1 MDGSGEVGSPEGRLV
16 TEDEV
21 REALAANAER
31 RAYWERSV
39 AEREKVNGVPD
50 YFGRRQVWRT
60 ERHRDELELML
71 AKVMH
76 E

>member
-1 MDGSGEVGSPEGRLV
+1 M

-39 AEREKVNGVPD
+39 EEHEKVTGLPD

-60 ERHRDELELML
+60 QRHRDELELML
-71 AKVMH
+71 AKAVNL
-76 E
+76 

>member
-1 MDGSGEVGSPEGRLV
+1 MGRLV
-16 TEDEV
+16 TEDEI
-21 REALAANAER
+21 REALAATAER

-39 AEREKVNGVPD
+39 AEREKVSGVPD

-60 ERHRDELELML
+60 ERYRDELELML

>member
-1 MDGSGEVGSPEGRLV
+1 M
-16 TEDEV
+16 TEDDV

-39 AEREKVNGVPD
+39 ERHEKVNGVPD
-50 YFGRRQVWRT
+50 HFGRRQVWLT

-71 AKVMH
+71 AKVMY

>member
-1 MDGSGEVGSPEGRLV
+1 M

-39 AEREKVNGVPD
+39 AEREKVTGLPD
-50 YFGRRQVWRT
+50 HFGRRQVWRT
-60 ERHRDELELML
+60 ERHRGELELIL
-71 AKVMH
+71 AKAVN

>member
-1 MDGSGEVGSPEGRLV
+1 M

-39 AEREKVNGVPD
+39 AKHEAANGVPD
-50 YFGRRQVWRT
+50 NFGRRQVWRT
-60 ERHRDELELML
+60 ERHRDELELLL
-71 AKVMH
+71 AKAVN